1 MLSIFGSTDHNIQKF
16 NHLSKKKKKKSG
28 KENAF
33 HIEELPNANGIY
45 DRESW

>member
-1 MLSIFGSTDHNIQKF
+1 MQQE
-16 NHLSKKKKKKSG
+16 KKKKSG